1 MFKLYL
7 KIAFRNMWKHRT
19 QSLIGILGLAFA
31 IACFVPSLFWI
42 RYETSYDD
50 FYPQA
55 DRIYRVYT
63 QERQSGKINKTAS
76 KVIERTLREQFPVIE
91 ASTSV
96 MVGDEKCKTDE
107 IPYVQLHF
115 LYADS
120 TFLSVFP
127 QTFIYGNTREPLAAL
142 NDIVL
147 TESTALRLFGSFE
160 NAIGKKIQNTINT
173 RFPPYVVTAIV
184 KDPPAHTTLPFDG
197 LVMHNML
204 KFFTVDMP
212 EKA

>member
-55 DRIYRVYT
+55 DCIYRVYT
-63 QERQSGKINKTAS
+63 QERQSGKINKAAS

-96 MVGDEKCKTDE
+96 MVGDEKMRYLMCNC
-107 IPYVQLHF
+107 IFYMRIARF
-115 LYADS
+115 
-120 TFLSVFP
+120 FP
-127 QTFIYGNTREPLAAL
+127 FSLK
-142 NDIVL
+142 
-147 TESTALRLFGSFE
+147 RLFTEIRESLW
-160 NAIGKKIQNTINT
+160 
-173 RFPPYVVTAIV
+173 R
-184 KDPPAHTTLPFDG
+184 H
-197 LVMHNML
+197 
-204 KFFTVDMP
+204 
-212 EKA
+212 